1 MKEQLENIIK
11 RFQDSQT
18 SLESYQA
25 ISDFVEI
32 VINIPEFIA
41 QVEKE
46 GEIIHNAKSENNRD
60 KGDYSKKHN
69 EYRTRKHIALHQLD
83 PIFPLRNLYY
93 VYHVIKNENIA
104 DSSDLLFHKFNPDE
118 PMPTEDKDEYQM
130 FIDKLYKK
138 ALPFLEVKKKEKK
151 SELKVKSY
159 NEETKTLII
168 GDIKILIA
176 KNEGNNNAHEIMSYI
191 FIDKIDNLKDK
202 HYYSEIAK
210 NRFEVLYNSDDK
222 YAHQPY
228 SGACKRINDI
238 IKDTT
243 DGQIKEF
250 LIFNFSSLGH
260 TQINSKYV

>member
-1 MKEQLENIIK
+1 MKEKLENIIK

-32 VINIPEFIA
+32 IINVPEFIA

-69 EYRTRKHIALHQLD
+69 EHRTKKHIALCQLD
-83 PIFPLRNLYY
+83 PLFPLRNLTY
-93 VYHVIKNENIA
+93 VYEGIKIENIA
-104 DSSDLLFHKFNPDE
+104 DDSDWLFCNFSPDD
-118 PMPTEDKDEYQM
+118 PMPDTDKWEY
-130 FIDKLYKK
+130 IDYINKVYKK
-138 ALPFLEVKKKEKK
+138 ALPFLEVKKEEKK

-168 GDIKILIA
+168 GDLKILIA

-191 FIDKIDNLKDK
+191 FVDKIDNLKDK

-250 LIFNFSSLGH
+250 LIFNYSSLGH